1 MGAPFSVGISI
12 TSSGVAAAPA
22 APVSRF
28 ATLADVAKHAA
39 STHVAALGDLSDVD
53 TAGVVDADVLTFNVL
68 TGLWEPAPAGAGAI
82 ALDDLTDVDVAG
94 ALDGKIL
101 RKVAG
106 VWQDA
111 DETPVSLGLDDLTD
125 VDVAGALDGTILKKV
140 AGVWQDAA
148 EPGVPA
154 LDDLTDVDVAG
165 APDGKVLKK
174 VGGIWQDADDAGA
187 TALDDLSDVDTTGLA
202 DNHILRYDL
211 ASALWKPEAVPVPAL
226 DDLTDVNTA
235 GLADNDVLQY
245 NLASGQWEP
254 DPLPGPPALDD
265 LTDVDVAGAADG
277 KILKKVAGVWQDAA
291 ESGGGGKSFITS
303 PGLKPPTTA
312 DGGDIEFSAYANTTD
327 PTAAPG
333 LTWGNQG
340 SATAAI
346 NSGRLIFAS
355 GTTAGSLRA
364 LMKATPGAGNF
375 TVATSVNALR
385 YLNSQSAGLVFLW
398 GTPASPTAI
407 EEAGTYYLNANLRA
421 NWSQYNTSYVVT
433 ADRITTT
440 TQEMLLGAIY
450 LRVVWNGTTLVYA
463 ISPSA
468 IADTWQTIYT
478 ATLGRGRPDYVGVGV
493 ATNGAANP
501 VLAAFDFLRFNWS
514 ATDFDP
520 TVDD

>member
-12 TSSGVAAAPA
+12 TSSVVAAAPA
-22 APVSRF
+22 APISRF

-39 STHVAALGDLSDVD
+39 SIHVAALGDLSDVD
-53 TAGVVDADVLTFNVL
+53 TAGVVDADVLSFNVL

-106 VWQDA
+106 VWQDD

-148 EPGVPA
+148 EPGFPA

-187 TALDDLSDVDTTGLA
+187 TALNDLSDVDTTGLA

-211 ASALWKPEAVPVPAL
+211 TSALWKPEAVPVPAL

-235 GLADNDVLQY
+235 GLADNDVLQF

-265 LTDVDVAGAADG
+265 LTDVDVAGAVDG
-277 KILKKVAGVWQDAA
+277 KILKKVSGVWQDAD
-291 ESGGGGKSFITS
+291 ESGGGGTS
-303 PGLKPPTTA
+303 WATEPGLKPPGTPHA
-312 DGGDIEFSAYANTTD
+312 SDLEFEEANGTD
-327 PTAAPG
+327 PTTLG
-333 LTWGNQG
+333 LVWVNQG
-340 SATAAI
+340 TSTATI
-346 NSGRLIFAS
+346 RSGKL
-355 GTTAGSLRA
+355 
-364 LMKATPGAGNF
+364 
-375 TVATSVNALR
+375 
-385 YLNSQSAGLVFLW
+385 
-398 GTPASPTAI
+398 
-407 EEAGTYYLNANLRA
+407 
-421 NWSQYNTSYVVT
+421 VVT
-433 ADRITTT
+433 AQPATGFNLRILQASVPSSPFTVTTR
-440 TQEMLLGAIY
+440 A
-450 LRVVWNGTTLVYA
+450 A
-463 ISPSA
+463 ISGAFVVLSSA
-468 IADTWQTIYT
+468 AFGFRNTATGKALAVKLILGSAEVKLEVIRSNSPTSYASTPLVNVKMRTLGPIYQQLEDDGTNLIIRLSPDGLAFVTIYSET
-478 ATLGRGRPDYVGVGV
+478 RAAFVGTPDRVFAGVGQEH
-493 ATNGAANP
+493 TGAASS
-501 VLAAFDFLRFNWS
+501 AMFDFLRFNWT
-514 ATDFDP
+514 ADYDP
-520 TVDD
+520 TV